1 MTSHDD
7 SSDDPTSPGKP
18 EARIVHAALELI
30 AERGLGGVT
39 MSAIAKTAGV
49 ARQTLYNH
57 FPDID
62 SIVGT
67 VIEGHQAENIN
78 QLSAL
83 LATVDSPADRLEHI
97 IRHVAA
103 TAAHHHPG
111 LNVHHGLSASMQD
124 LIGQYDHAMHDLIES
139 TLRDG
144 HDRGHFRED
153 LDPARDAT
161 LVQRMIDGVGELVA
175 ANPENVAE
183 IVTTSART
191 VKAAVGSQGVAKS

>member
-1 MTSHDD
+1 MTSHDNTND
-7 SSDDPTSPGKP
+7 STAAASTAKPG
-18 EARIVHAALELI
+18 ARIVHAALELI

-39 MSAIAKTAGV
+39 MSAIAETAGV

-67 VIEGHQAENIN
+67 VIESHQAENIN
-78 QLSAL
+78 HLTAL
-83 LATVDSPADRLEHI
+83 LSTVDSPADRLEHI
-97 IRHVAA
+97 IRQVAA
-103 TAAHHHPG
+103 TSAHHHPG
-111 LNVHHGLSASMQD
+111 LNVHHGLSASMQE
-124 LIGQYDHAMHDLIES
+124 LIGRYDHSIRDLIES

-144 HDRGHFRED
+144 HDRGDFRED

-175 ANPENVAE
+175 AAPEDAAE
-183 IVTTSART
+183 IVTTAART
-191 VKAAVGSQGVAKS
+191 VNAAVASRDQA